1 MITKK
6 LTREEQKSILNELFG
21 FNLEDITKDIDWINT
36 EHWVLYDE
44 EGNEFYGSTENCQF
58 NFSTLA
64 GIFSYIAYRAK
75 KEGYADCQ
83 REMRKIIGIFT

>member
-1 MITKK
+1 MITKSQI
-6 LTREEQKSILNELFG
+6 LRRDDQKSILNDLFG
-21 FNLEDITKDIDWINT
+21 FNFESVAED
-36 EHWVLYDE
+36 EERWVLYDE
-44 EGNEFYGSTENCQF
+44 EGNEFYGSNENRQF